1 MFWSHYSKTGIA
13 YIMRKEQEK
22 TIKNSELKFLWFNK
36 CNHYKQN
43 GEEKVAY
50 NVDSPD
56 NNHNVQ
62 ENLVVNYT

>member
-1 MFWSHYSKTGIA
+1 
-13 YIMRKEQEK
+13 MRKEQEK

-50 NVDSPD
+50 NIDSPD